1 MCFTSRK
8 ARLASSCKPSSKNHK
23 ILLAG
28 DRGIGEFPPLTR
40 RSLVKPV
47 LPQHSRRLNISVNLN
62 QWIRKGPRRKA
73 TVLECGARLRL
84 TVP

>member
-1 MCFTSRK
+1 M
-8 ARLASSCKPSSKNHK
+8 RLRTSKNSEN
-23 ILLAG
+23 LLAG
-28 DRGIGEFPPLTR
+28 GGGIRDFFPLTR

-62 QWIRKGPRRKA
+62 QWIRKDPRRKA
-73 TVLECGARLRL
+73 TVMECGVRLRL